1 MKHVLKT
8 LLSLKTQT
16 KKNNFESS
24 LRKILSLIFVLQIER
39 CVTTLNRGKNP

>member
-16 KKNNFESS
+16 KKNNFDSL
-24 LRKILSLIFVLQIER
+24 LRKFSSSIFVLQIER
-39 CVTTLNRGKNP
+39 CVTILNRGKNP